1 MHKRESKN
9 VHEDLYKHKELFDF
23 GNYPKDWKYYIGANN
38 LVAGKIKDEKSG
50 VSIKGFVWLKSKN
63 CIFIAKDMK

>member
-1 MHKRESKN
+1 MYKRESKN

-23 GNYPKDWKYYIGANN
+23 GNYRKDWKYYNGANN
-38 LVAGKIKDEKSG
+38 LVAGKIKDETSG
-50 VSIKGFVWLKSKN
+50 VSIKSFVWLKSKN